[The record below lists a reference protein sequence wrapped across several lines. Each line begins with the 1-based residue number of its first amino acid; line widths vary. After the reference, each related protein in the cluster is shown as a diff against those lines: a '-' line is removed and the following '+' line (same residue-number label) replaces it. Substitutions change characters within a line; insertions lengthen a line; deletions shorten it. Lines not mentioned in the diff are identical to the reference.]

1 MKTTIAT
8 LAMML
13 LLAGNAAWSNGDST
27 LSVNDPAA
35 KFDACVNLYPGSVI
49 QFRVVTPDKDLV
61 ILKVYSDWN
70 IKVLDYEMESQKAL
84 KLDFDLKDMR
94 KTTYTCVVER
104 NGKEVIR
111 KEIKVS

>member
-1 MKTTIAT
+1 
-8 LAMML
+8 MML
-13 LLAGNAAWSNGDST
+13 LLAGNAAWSNGDT
-27 LSVNDPAA
+27 TITANQT
-35 KFDACVNLYPGSVI
+35 KTEFEACVNLYPGSVI
-49 QFRVVTPDKDLV
+49 QFRVVNPEKDLV

-70 IKVLDYEMESQKAL
+70 IKVLDYEMDSQKAL

-111 KEIKVS
+111 KKINLN